1 MEAIAQH
8 FGAIQTAVQTQ
19 NGSQL
24 AQLLSCL
31 APSTPLPPQVAGVVQ
46 NAQYAEDCAKH
57 YCGEPWGPIAAKQT
71 CARVAL
77 DRGETR
83 KAYDNVVSAYNGFLN
98 AIREESGWV
107 APLIRT
113 LTFEARVIAERA
125 DSEISKRA
133 KAANAHV
140 AKPNETLRDVEKTLK
155 KGFSACWTDRT
166 GGPPGAS
173 KKRATLYVVSQLM
186 KIYFKLNLLKL
197 AQPLIRPV
205 EASAGKALESN
216 SVFPVGDVVSY
227 RFFVGRLR
235 MFEDRYEEAEA
246 HLAYAFAHCRTTS
259 RSNKRAILEFLL
271 PVRLRSGRFPHPK
284 LLEKHGLASMLPLV
298 QAVKVGDLRTFN
310 SELKRHQRALVKK
323 GTFLLLEQS
332 KILVYRNLFKKV
344 FLVNEKQTQVKLQ
357 LFERALQCLGEPT
370 DLAEVECVVAN
381 LIYRGYV
388 KGYISHQKAVLV
400 VSKKDPFPTAAV
412 MKR

>member
-1 MEAIAQH
+1 MDAIAQH
-8 FGAIQTAVQTQ
+8 FGAIQTAAQQQ
-19 NGSQL
+19 NGQRL

-77 DRGETR
+77 DRGETK
-83 KAYDNVVSAYNGFLN
+83 KAYDAVVSAYNGFLN

-125 DSEISKRA
+125 DSEVSKRA
-133 KAANAHV
+133 RQANAHV

-259 RSNKRAILEFLL
+259 RANKRAILEFLL

-310 SELKRHQRALVKK
+310 SELKRHQRALVKNCV
-323 GTFLLLEQS
+323 E
-332 KILVYRNLFKKV
+332 IN
-344 FLVNEKQTQVKLQ
+344 
-357 LFERALQCLGEPT
+357 QC
-370 DLAEVECVVAN
+370 V
-381 LIYRGYV
+381 R
-388 KGYISHQKAVLV
+388 
-400 VSKKDPFPTAAV
+400 
-412 MKR
+412 